1 MELSDFKMIQES
13 ALQGMLLAGFT
24 TWLLVWLLKP
34 TAYRLNLLDRP
45 RGRKAHEAPT
55 PVTGGLAM
63 TLGVAAGGLVAI
75 RTASPELTYLLLGM
89 ALLLAVGLLDDLR
102 DLRWWVRIL
111 AQMVAALGLF
121 YGGGVRVEQ
130 LGGVFGFP
138 ELTLGPLSLPL
149 TVIATV
155 GLINAI
161 NLVDGVDGLAG
172 SLLLAALVMLAA
184 AAVYAG
190 NGELAGE
197 VLILG
202 GAVVGFLAWNFR
214 VPGRSRAAAFM
225 GNSGSALLG
234 LAIAWVCFRL
244 TQNPGHPV
252 SPVLALWLLPVPV
265 MDCLVLIVRRLRE
278 GRSPFSAGC
287 DHIHHCMRD
296 AGWGPMGI
304 CVVLGGFSLVC
315 GLAAGQAMRL
325 DIPNPLILV
334 AWIAMC
340 VGWYALSLRRTRA
353 LMIFKGLRRVLL
365 GNVAHARSLAGLPPA
380 SNDDTAEEARVRAAG
395 DL

>member
-1 MELSDFKMIQES
+1 MIEEG
-13 ALQGMLLAGFT
+13 AIQGMLLAGAA
-24 TWLLVWLLKP
+24 TWLLIWLLKP
-34 TAYRLNLLDRP
+34 VAWRLNLLDFP
-45 RGRKAHEAPT
+45 RGRKGHECAT

-63 TLGVAAGGLVAI
+63 TLGTLAGGLVAV
-75 RTASPELTYLLLGM
+75 RTASPELTYLILGM

-102 DLRWWVRIL
+102 DLRWWVRLL
-111 AQMVAALGLF
+111 AQIVAALGLF

-161 NLVDGVDGLAG
+161 NLIDGVDGLAG
-172 SLLLAALVMLAA
+172 SLVLSALLMLSAA
-184 AAVYAG
+184 AIYAG
-190 NGELAGE
+190 NGVLAGE
-197 VLILG
+197 VLVLA
-202 GAVVGFLAWNFR
+202 GAVLGFLAWNLR
-214 VPGRSRAAAFM
+214 IPGRTRAFAFM

-234 LAIAWVCFRL
+234 LAIAWICFRL

-265 MDCLVLIVRRLRE
+265 MDCLVLIVRRVRE

-296 AGWGPMGI
+296 AGWGPLGT
-304 CVVLGGFSLVC
+304 CVALSGLSLLC
-315 GLAAGQAMRL
+315 GLVAGQAMRL
-325 DIPNPLILV
+325 DIPNPLILL
-334 AWIAMC
+334 AFLAMC
-340 VGWYALSLRRTRA
+340 VGWYWLSLRHARAVRMFRTLRA
-353 LMIFKGLRRVLL
+353 VLL
-365 GNVAHARSLAGLPPA
+365 GNSAAGVVRLPPA
-380 SNDDTAEEARVRAAG
+380 SNDDAAEVARMRAAG
-395 DL
+395 K

>member
-1 MELSDFKMIQES
+1 MIEEN
-13 ALQGMLLAGFT
+13 AIQGMLLAGAL

-34 TAYRLNLLDRP
+34 AAYRLDLLDHP
-45 RGRKAHEAPT
+45 RGRKGHTAAT

-63 TLGVAAGGLVAI
+63 TLGTVAGGLVAV
-75 RTASPELTYLLLGM
+75 RSASPELTYLILGM

-102 DLRWWVRIL
+102 DLRWWWRIL
-111 AQMVAALGLF
+111 AQVVAALGLY

-161 NLVDGVDGLAG
+161 NLIDGVDGLAG
-172 SLLLAALVMLAA
+172 SLVLSALLMLSA

-190 NGELAGE
+190 NLMLAGE
-197 VLILG
+197 VLVLA
-202 GAVVGFLAWNFR
+202 GAVVGFLAWNLR
-214 VPGRSRAAAFM
+214 VPGRARAAAFM

-296 AGWGPMGI
+296 AGWGPLGI
-304 CVVLGGFSLVC
+304 CAVLSGFSLLC

-325 DIPNPLILV
+325 DIPNPLILL
-334 AWIAMC
+334 AWIGMA
-340 VGWYALSLRRTRA
+340 VGWYWLSLRRTRA
-353 LMIFKGLRRVLL
+353 IALFGMLRAVLL
-365 GNVAHARSLAGLPPA
+365 GNVASMGEVMRLPAA
-380 SNDDTAEEARVRAAG
+380 SNDDAEEARARAAG
-395 DL
+395 E

>member
-1 MELSDFKMIQES
+1 MIEEG
-13 ALQGMLLAGFT
+13 AIQGMLLAAAA

-34 TAYRLNLLDRP
+34 IAWRLNLLDFP
-45 RGRKAHEAPT
+45 HGRKRHDVAT

-63 TLGVAAGGLVAI
+63 TLGTIVGGLVAI
-75 RTASPELTYLLLGM
+75 RTVSPELTYLILGM

-102 DLRWWVRIL
+102 DLRWWWRLL
-111 AQMVAALGLF
+111 AQVLAALGLF

-138 ELTLGPLSLPL
+138 DLTLGPLSLPL

-161 NLVDGVDGLAG
+161 NLIDGVDGLAG
-172 SLLLAALVMLAA
+172 MLVLSALVMLSAA
-184 AAVYAG
+184 ALYAG
-190 NGELAGE
+190 NGVLAGE
-197 VLILG
+197 VLILA
-202 GAVVGFLAWNFR
+202 GAVLGFLAWNLR
-214 VPGRSRAAAFM
+214 VPGRTRAFAFM

-278 GRSPFSAGC
+278 GRSPFSAGR
-287 DHIHHCMRD
+287 DHIHHCMRE
-296 AGWGPMGI
+296 AGWGPLGI
-304 CVVLGGFSLVC
+304 ATVLSGFSLFC

-325 DIPNPLILV
+325 DIPNPLILL
-334 AWIAMC
+334 AWIGMC
-340 VGWYALSLRRTRA
+340 VGWYWLSLRRERAVAVFRILRA
-353 LMIFKGLRRVLL
+353 LLL
-365 GNVAHARSLAGLPPA
+365 GNAASARDLMRLPPA
-380 SNDDTAEEARVRAAG
+380 SNDDAAAEARVRVAG
-395 DL
+395 E

>member
-1 MELSDFKMIQES
+1 MIAES
-13 ALQGMLLAGFT
+13 AIQGVLLAGAV

-34 TAYRLNLLDRP
+34 VAWRLNLLDFP
-45 RGRKAHEAPT
+45 RGRKGHEAAT

-63 TLGVAAGGLVAI
+63 TLGTIAGGLVAV
-75 RTASPELTYLLLGM
+75 RTASPELTYLILGM

-111 AQMVAALGLF
+111 AQVAAALGLY

-138 ELTLGPLSLPL
+138 DLTLGPLSLPL

-161 NLVDGVDGLAG
+161 NLIDGVDGLAG
-172 SLLLAALVMLAA
+172 SLVLSALLMLSA

-197 VLILG
+197 VLILA
-202 GAVVGFLAWNFR
+202 GAVFGFLAWNLR
-214 VPGRSRAAAFM
+214 VPGRTRAAAFM

-265 MDCLVLIVRRLRE
+265 MDCLVLIVRRRRE

-287 DHIHHCMRD
+287 DHIHHCLRD
-296 AGWGPMGI
+296 AGWGPLGI
-304 CVVLGGFSLVC
+304 VTVLSGFSLLC

-325 DIPNPLILV
+325 DIPNPLILL
-334 AWIAMC
+334 AFLGMC
-340 VGWYALSLRRTRA
+340 VGWYWLSRRRERAIMVFSTLRA
-353 LMIFKGLRRVLL
+353 VLL
-365 GNVAHARSLAGLPPA
+365 GNVASVRDVMKLPPA
-380 SNDDTAEEARVRAAG
+380 SNDDGAEEARIRSVG
-395 DL
+395 QE